1 MNSHASQSPGSTL
14 IGKVS
19 KRTFTA
25 GTERTLLGIL
35 LSGTALLYAWGLDQN
50 GWANSYYSAAAMS
63 GAEDWTAFLF
73 GSSDPANAISVDKPP
88 AGLWVMALSIR
99 VFGLSPWSILLPQAL
114 MGVLSAYLLFRFART
129 HLGPI
134 PALAASFLLAITP
147 VATVMFRFNNP
158 DALLCLV
165 MIGIAHT
172 TLKSIDRNNVWWLI
186 AAGGLVGFGFLTKQ
200 LQIGLIVPAMV
211 ITYLV
216 FAGGKLTIR
225 LLRLGCSGLAA
236 AVMGGWWLIL
246 VQLTDL
252 ASRPFIGGSFT
263 NSAAELT
270 LGYNGLDRLT
280 GQDAASSATAGEW
293 APAETL
299 DPGLQRFLQ
308 PGFSG
313 QFGWFLPLAV
323 AGLVITIMQLH
334 RRQGTRSYR
343 AFLVFNIVWFA
354 VALIL
359 VAFMSGI
366 VHPYYGLTAVPP
378 MCVLTTVALRTFL
391 RERLP
396 WPQRGLIVA
405 TLLASALFAYVTAV
419 RSADDF
425 PGLPMVIL
433 LVWAVT
439 IALCTLDVQHR
450 SFHGICASLA
460 IFSLL
465 LGPVLWS
472 LNTVFTGHIGASVS
486 AGPATIGIRADDP
499 SRQRLDPHDTKAA
512 VALMLG
518 DIPAP
523 GVVAKLKGNNIAATW
538 TAAIVGSE
546 SAANYQLETGR
557 PIMAL
562 GGFNGSDP
570 FPTLDEFI
578 KLVGGGKIGALV
590 IQNLPPVTAE
600 GRGDAARVV
609 AWVRQHYSAQ
619 MIDGAEFYDLADS
632 P

>member
-1 MNSHASQSPGSTL
+1 MNSHASQSPGSNL
-14 IGKVS
+14 IVKVS

-88 AGLWVMALSIR
+88 AGLWLMALSIR

-114 MGVLSAYLLFRFART
+114 MGVLSAYLLFRLART
-129 HLGPI
+129 YLGPT

-172 TLKSIDRNNVWWLI
+172 TLKSIDRNNSRWLI

-211 ITYLV
+211 VTYLV

-225 LLRLGCSGLAA
+225 LLRLGCAGLAA
-236 AVMGGWWLIL
+236 AITGGWWLIL
-246 VQLTDL
+246 VQLTDH

-280 GQDAASSATAGEW
+280 GQDAASSATKGAWGSV
-293 APAETL
+293 ETL

-308 PGFSG
+308 PDFSG

-323 AGLVITIMQLH
+323 AGLVISIVQLH
-334 RRQGTRSYR
+334 RRQGPRPYR
-343 AFLVFNIVWFA
+343 TFLVFNIIWLA

-359 VAFMSGI
+359 IAFMSGI

-378 MCVLTTVALRTFL
+378 ICVLATVALRTFL
-391 RERLP
+391 REGLSGPR
-396 WPQRGLIVA
+396 RGLAVA
-405 TLLASALFAYVTAV
+405 TLVASALFAYVTAV

-425 PGLPMVIL
+425 PGLPLVVL
-433 LVWAVT
+433 LLWAVT
-439 IALCTLDVQHR
+439 IGLYALNVQHA
-450 SFHGICASLA
+450 SFHRISASLLT
-460 IFSLL
+460 FTLL

-472 LNTVFTGHIGASVS
+472 LNTIFTGHIGAAVS
-486 AGPATIGIRADDP
+486 AGPATLGLKADDP
-499 SRQRLDPHDTKAA
+499 SRQRLNPEDPQAV

-523 GVVAKLKGNNIAATW
+523 GILAKLKNDNLATW
-538 TAAIVGSE
+538 PAAIVGSE
-546 SAANYQLETGR
+546 SAANYQMETGR

-562 GGFNGSDP
+562 GGFTGSDP
-570 FPTLDEFI
+570 FPTMDEFTN
-578 KLVGGGKIGALV
+578 LVGDGKIGALV

-600 GRGDAARVV
+600 GRGDAARIV
-609 AWVRQHYSAQ
+609 AWVRHHYSAQ
-619 MIDGAEFYDLADS
+619 MIDGAEFYDLAVS
-632 P
+632 R